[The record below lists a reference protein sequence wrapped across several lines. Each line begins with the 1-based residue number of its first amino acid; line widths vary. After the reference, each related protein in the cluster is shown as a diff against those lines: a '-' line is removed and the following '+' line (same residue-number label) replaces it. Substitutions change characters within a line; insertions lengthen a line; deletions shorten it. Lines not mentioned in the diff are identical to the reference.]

1 MPGVD
6 RTAGK
11 QSIAA
16 GLFGLAAVLRGV
28 WMLTG
33 TMPNTTLDWV
43 TLALTGAAAAG
54 LGVNAV
60 KARRGSTSRRGERQ
74 DR

>member
-1 MPGVD
+1 M
-6 RTAGK
+6 
-11 QSIAA
+11 IAA

-43 TLALTGAAAAG
+43 TLALTGAAAVG
-54 LGVNAV
+54 FGISAV
-60 KARRGSTSRRGERQ
+60 KARRESTSRREEHQ